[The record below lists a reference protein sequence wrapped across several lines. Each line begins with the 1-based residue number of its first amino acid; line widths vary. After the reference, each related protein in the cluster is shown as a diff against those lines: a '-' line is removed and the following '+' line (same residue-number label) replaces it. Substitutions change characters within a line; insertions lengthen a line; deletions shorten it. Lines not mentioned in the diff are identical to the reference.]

1 MRPPLRFRAS
11 AIVTL
16 LPARASSRAAIKPA
30 APAPTIKKLVR
41 CGGAIMAPSGDF
53 LRELHVLLNQED
65 RDAALA
71 EAPYDPRQLAH
82 NQRRETLTRLIEQQH
97 FWVADEST
105 GERQHLLL
113 AA

>member
-41 CGGAIMAPSGDF
+41 CGGAIMAPSVTVVQCTDPSERFIAARGLGCGPINGIPKPAHFLIQGPRRGD
-53 LRELHVLLNQED
+53 LQW
-65 RDAALA
+65 
-71 EAPYDPRQLAH
+71 
-82 NQRRETLTRLIEQQH
+82 IEII
-97 FWVADEST
+97 S
-105 GERQHLLL
+105 G
-113 AA
+113 